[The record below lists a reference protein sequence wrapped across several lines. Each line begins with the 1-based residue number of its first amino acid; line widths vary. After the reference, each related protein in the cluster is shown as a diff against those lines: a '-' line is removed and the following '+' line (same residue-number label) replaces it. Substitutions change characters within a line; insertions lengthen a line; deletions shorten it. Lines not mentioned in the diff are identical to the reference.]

1 MSVETTGVLLM
12 AYGGPDSLD
21 DIPAFLLDIRG
32 GRPTSQELVD
42 EITENYRKI
51 GGSSPLLAL
60 TERQAAL
67 VEARLNETAPPG
79 RRYKTYIGMRHWTP
93 WIEDAVERMIADG
106 IGHAVALVLAPH
118 YSSMSTA
125 RYFAKLDKALA
136 ERGDAFSYTPI
147 TSYHDHPR
155 YIQALAARVRQALAE
170 MPADTLVIFSA
181 HSLPQR
187 ILAQGDPYD
196 AQLRETARLVAAQ
209 AGLPVERWTFSYQS
223 AGRTPEPWLGPQLE
237 EYVVELARQGHRHL
251 LSVPVGFVADHVE
264 ILFDIDIKAR
274 HAAQVAGA
282 RLERVPSLN
291 DDPLFVEALA
301 DLVQRAN
308 GGCP

>member
-32 GRPTSQELVD
+32 GRPTSQDLVD

-51 GGSSPLLAL
+51 GGYSPLLAL

-67 VEARLNETAPPG
+67 VEARLNATARPG

-118 YSSMSTA
+118 YSTMSTA

-136 ERGDAFSYTPI
+136 GRGDAFSYTPI

-155 YIQALAARVRQALAE
+155 YIQALAE

-196 AQLRETARLVAAQ
+196 AQLRETARLVAARV
-209 AGLPVERWTFSYQS
+209 GLPAERWTFSYQS

-237 EYVVELARQGHRHL
+237 EYVVTLARQGHRHL

-264 ILFDIDIKAR
+264 VLFDIDIKAR
-274 HAAQVAGA
+274 HAAQAAGA
-282 RLERVPSLN
+282 R
-291 DDPLFVEALA
+291 ALA
-301 DLVQRAN
+301 QRRSAFH
-308 GGCP
+308 